1 MGHRD
6 RTTVA
11 DPVHSRRRRN
21 LMYKEL
27 QVDPGAFSTSALLE
41 TETIAQH
48 TVDSDVCMSHMNQ
61 ASQARIQARERY

>member
-1 MGHRD
+1 
-6 RTTVA
+6 
-11 DPVHSRRRRN
+11 
-21 LMYKEL
+21 MYKEL

-41 TETIAQH
+41 AETIAQH